1 MGWQQ
6 GEMKM
11 DIAVVTGGCSGMGL
25 ACARHFSKTHRL
37 VLADINLVRLEE
49 AAAELTAAGSSVV
62 PFAVDVTDPAAI
74 ANLVKLVESLGRFG
88 MLVHCAGL
96 SPTMADGR
104 RIMEVNLVGTALL
117 ERAFLPLVTPGA
129 AAIFIASSAAHMQG
143 FEARDDAV
151 LRQPLSPRFWTR
163 VAPDLATPE
172 SAYSTAK
179 RGVILY
185 TKAVAAEWGARGGRV
200 VSLSPGLINTP
211 MGRQEAAGQPIMAK
225 LLEVTA
231 LGREGRAD
239 EIASVVA
246 FLASNAASFISGTDV
261 LVDGGL
267 VAGLPKLMAAH
278 DRTVSKARGEGISGF
293 GK

>member
-1 MGWQQ
+1 
-6 GEMKM
+6 M

-37 VLADINLVRLEE
+37 VLVDINQVRLEE
-49 AAAELTAAGSSVV
+49 AAAELASAGSVVV
-62 PFAVDVTDPAAI
+62 PFAVDVTDPSAI
-74 ANLVKLVESLGRFG
+74 AGLVALVASLGRFAV
-88 MLVHCAGL
+88 LAHCAGL

-151 LRQPLSPRFWTR
+151 LRQPLAPGFWKKI
-163 VAPDLATPE
+163 APDLATPGD
-172 SAYSTAK
+172 AYSASK

-185 TKAVAAEWGARGGRV
+185 TRSVAAEWGAQGGRV

-211 MGRQEAAGQPIMAK
+211 MGRQEAAGQPIMAT

-231 LGREGRAD
+231 LGREGQAD

-246 FLASNAASFISGTDV
+246 FLASKDASFISGTDV

-267 VAGLPKLMAAH
+267 VAGLPKLMEA
-278 DRTVSKARGEGISGF
+278 TVH
-293 GK
+293 